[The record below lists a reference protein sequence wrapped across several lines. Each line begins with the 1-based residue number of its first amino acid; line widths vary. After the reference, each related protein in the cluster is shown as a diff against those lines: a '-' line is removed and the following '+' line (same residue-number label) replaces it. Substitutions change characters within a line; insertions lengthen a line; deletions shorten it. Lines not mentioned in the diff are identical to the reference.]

1 MTRRLVLLVAVAAIA
16 VVAASGAS
24 STTVPG
30 QVYAIKV
37 TITDKA
43 ITIQKDK
50 FSLHSPY
57 PRYPRGALI
66 RYEITNKG
74 TKAYALKIWQTT
86 TVAIKPGGHDS
97 VLLNWAFRG
106 AFVYETLSKGKP
118 AGPRGH
124 VTIF

>member
-1 MTRRLVLLVAVAAIA
+1 MGRRILLLIAVAATA
-16 VVAASGAS
+16 AVAASGAS
-24 STTVPG
+24 ATTVPG
-30 QVYAIKV
+30 QVYPIKI
-37 TITDKA
+37 TITDKT
-43 ITIQKDK
+43 ITVQKDK

-74 TKAYALKIWQTT
+74 TKPYALKIWATT
-86 TVAIKPGGHDS
+86 TTAIKPGGHDS
-97 VLLNWAFRG
+97 VLLNWGFRG
-106 AFVYETLSKGKP
+106 TFVYETLYKGKA